1 MLETCDITNK
11 DKLLAREQHYIDTL
25 RPTLNMKNV
34 VEPSCEHGYLND
46 RNCPTCRTK
55 VYCPHGTLK
64 AGCGK
69 QKKIC
74 CIHVSENFCPCNK
87 QNTDCIIH
95 GGSKRCPCDKRKN
108 RCSIHGGG
116 SLCECGL
123 VKYICDIHNPI
134 KKCATNAT

>member
-11 DKLLAREQHYIDTL
+11 DELLAREQHYIDTL

-34 VEPSCEHGYLND
+34 VEPSYEHGYLND

-64 AGCGK
+64 AGCVK

-87 QNTDCIIH
+87 QKTVGILN
-95 GGSKRCPCDKRKN
+95 K
-108 RCSIHGGG
+108 
-116 SLCECGL
+116 
-123 VKYICDIHNPI
+123 HND
-134 KKCATNAT
+134 TNAHRRTYDALFNKVFDPIDNESL